1 VPVRILSVGNLYPPH
16 HFGGYELIWRGA
28 VEHLRAAGH
37 EVRILT
43 TDYRHSSPDPALAE
57 DEDCHREL
65 RWYWRDHDFPHLTPL
80 ARLRL
85 ERHNGQVLDG
95 HLDEWSPDL
104 VAWWAMGGMSLSLLE
119 RVHRA
124 GLPSVAVVMDDWP
137 LYGPKVDAWQAPLY
151 RHPRRGRVVERV
163 TGIPA
168 LGDLASRA
176 HWVFISRHQL
186 ERTEKSI
193 GALPGARVAH
203 AGVDE
208 ELFREAPEHP
218 WRWRLLY
225 CGRIDPRKGI
235 DLAIAALPLLP
246 AEATLR
252 VVGDGDPEHREELER
267 QARDLGV
274 SDRVLFERVARDE
287 LAETFAE
294 HDALLFPVR
303 WPEPWGL
310 VPLEAMAVGLVVV
323 ASGRGGSAEYF
334 EDGAN
339 CLLADPDTGP
349 GSLADALRRLADDP
363 DLRSRLRAGGLR
375 TAERYPDTAFAS
387 AVADMAAE
395 AAAAA

>member
-1 VPVRILSVGNLYPPH
+1 MRILSVGNLYPPH

-43 TDYRHSSPDPALAE
+43 TDYRVPSPDPAIGE
-57 DEDCHREL
+57 DRDCHREL
-65 RWYWRDHDFPHLTPL
+65 RWYWRDHEFPRVGPF
-80 ARLRL
+80 ARLRI
-85 ERHNGQVLDG
+85 ERHNGAVLDR
-95 HLDEWSPDL
+95 HLEEWRPDI
-104 VAWWAMGGMSLSLLE
+104 VAWWPMGGMSLSLVE

-124 GLPSVAVVMDDWP
+124 GLPSVAIVMDDWP
-137 LYGPKVDAWQAPLY
+137 AYAPKVDAWQAPLY
-151 RHPRRGRVVERV
+151 RHPRRGHVVERA
-163 TGIPA
+163 TGIPT
-168 LGDLASRA
+168 LGNLASRTR
-176 HWVFISRHQL
+176 WIFISRHQL
-186 ERTEKSI
+186 EQTERSI
-193 GALPGARVAH
+193 GSLPGARVAH

-208 ELFREAPEHP
+208 QLFRAAPEHP

-252 VVGDGDPEHREELER
+252 IVGDGDPSHRAELER

-274 SDRVLFERVARDE
+274 SDRVLFERVGRDRVPQA
-287 LAETFAE
+287 LAE

-310 VPLEAMAVGLVVV
+310 VPLEAMAVGLLVV
-323 ASGRGGSAEYF
+323 ASGRGGSAEYL

-339 CLLADPDTGP
+339 CLLADPDEGP
-349 GSLADALRRLADDP
+349 GSLANALRRLADDP
-363 DLRSRLRAGGLR
+363 ALRSDLRSGGLR

-387 AVADMAAE
+387 AVAEMAADT
-395 AAAAA
+395 AAAA

>member
-1 VPVRILSVGNLYPPH
+1 VRILSVGNLYPPH

-28 VEHLRAAGH
+28 VEHLRDAGH

-43 TDYRHSSPDPALAE
+43 TDHRVDSPDPAVPE
-57 DEDCHREL
+57 DPDCHREL
-65 RWYWRDHDFPHLTPL
+65 HWYWRDHAFPRLSVP

-85 ERHNGQVLDG
+85 ERHNARVLAR
-95 HLDEWSPDL
+95 HLEEWPPDL
-104 VAWWAMGGMSLSLLE
+104 VAWWAMGGMSLSLIE

-137 LYGPKVDAWQAPLY
+137 IYGPKVDAWQAPLY
-151 RHPRRGRVVERV
+151 RRPRRARIVERL

-168 LGDLASRA
+168 LRDLGSRTR
-176 HWVFISRHQL
+176 WVFISRHQL
-186 ERTEKSI
+186 ESTEQSL

-208 ELFREAPEHP
+208 DLFREAPEHP

-235 DLAIAALPLLP
+235 DLAVASLPLLP
-246 AEATLR
+246 PEATLR

-274 SDRVLFERVARDE
+274 SDRVLFERVDRDR

-310 VPLEAMAVGLVVV
+310 VPLEAMAVGLLVV

-339 CLLADPDTGP
+339 CLLADPDSGP
-349 GSLADALRRLADDP
+349 GPLADALLRLAGDDE
-363 DLRSRLRAGGLR
+363 LRARLRAAGLA
-375 TAERYPDTAFAS
+375 TAGRYPDTAFAD
-387 AVADMAAE
+387 AVADMAAQT
-395 AAAAA
+395 AAVA